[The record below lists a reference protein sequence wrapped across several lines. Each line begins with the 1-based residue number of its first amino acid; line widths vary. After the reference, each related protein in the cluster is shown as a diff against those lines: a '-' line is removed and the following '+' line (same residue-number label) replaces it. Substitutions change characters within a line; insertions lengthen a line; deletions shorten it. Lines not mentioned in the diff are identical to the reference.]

1 MRKLETAQKQQD
13 TMHNYFAALLRDDE
27 PVAKV
32 AEQPL
37 NRLLDKVTAFQQQA
51 EAPAPEV
58 SVETDVD
65 VAVEVEQ
72 AVDIETA
79 TAVEVA
85 PSEPEPEAAAPADD
99 DLPYDDQFQALYFEV
114 AGLKLA
120 VRLEELGGI
129 HRLDQDQIN
138 VIPGKPAWFK
148 GLVAHHDKQLRVID
162 SGLWVMPE
170 KYSKSLADS
179 ADYQYLIML
188 KDSPWGLACHKLDS
202 TRTISV
208 DGVRWRQTAGKRPWL
223 KGMVIDEM
231 CALLNVDQMIEL
243 FDNGLGS

>member
-13 TMHNYFAALLRDDE
+13 TMQNYFAALLRDDE
-27 PVAKV
+27 PVTKV

-51 EAPAPEV
+51 EAPVAEV
-58 SVETDVD
+58 KVETEVD
-65 VAVEVEQ
+65 VAVEIEQVVE
-72 AVDIETA
+72 VETA
-79 TAVEVA
+79 PMVEAA
-85 PSEPEPEAAAPADD
+85 PSEPEPEAAAPTAEDA
-99 DLPYDDQFQALYFEV
+99 PYDDHFQALYFEV

-148 GLVAHHDKQLRVID
+148 GLIAHHEKQLRVID

-208 DGVRWRQTAGKRPWL
+208 DGVRWRQAAGKRPWL